1 MLNVVGD
8 VLGFQGGYW
17 CLFYLT
23 DTSLGLSVGQFL
35 YHVPTGLWFYKDY
48 IVDINCYVHVNLY
61 VHVCMP
67 VVTMSRN
74 VTC

>member
-1 MLNVVGD
+1 MPL
-8 VLGFQGGYW
+8 L
-17 CLFYLT
+17 LT
-23 DTSLGLSVGQFL
+23 DTSLGLSVGQFYIMCL
-35 YHVPTGLWFYKDY
+35 RDYGFYKDY

-61 VHVCMP
+61 VHVCIP

>member
-1 MLNVVGD
+1 MVI
-8 VLGFQGGYW
+8 W
-17 CLFYLT
+17 CLLLLT
-23 DTSLGLSVGQFL
+23 DTSLGLSVVQFL
-35 YHVPTGLWFYKDY
+35 YHVPTGLWFDTKDY
-48 IVDINCYVHVNLY
+48 IVDINCYIHVNLV